1 MSPARTL
8 QLINGWETVRY
19 ELLKSRICD
28 FNLLVEGSAVEP
40 YVQRLYRELQAK
52 RLSFR
57 PDVYATDSWGC
68 PDEVPVIGMPF
79 YLFDKRLTRIEEEQ
93 TGEVE
98 DSQHIMAL
106 LRHEAGHAIN
116 YAYRLY
122 EAPEWVLTFGPFA
135 KPYRDAFRPNP
146 LSRAFVRHL
155 VHHQYGR
162 TYAQKHPDEDFAET
176 FAVWLTPRAG
186 WRRRYR
192 NWPALRKLRYV
203 DRMMRSLRRV
213 PPACTGGELCTPAE
227 EMDILL
233 AEHYGQRAERY
244 RAAAQ
249 GYVDDKLREVFPPV
263 HGRELL
269 PVSHLIRKHSE
280 ALANR
285 VAQWSELAEEEVH
298 AILSKLEVRAKA
310 LHLRFRRNQLAAKL
324 LDLTSLATALAMD
337 FAYTGRLTG

>member
-19 ELLKSRICD
+19 ELLSSRISALGLC
-28 FNLLVEGSAVEP
+28 VEGSPVEP
-40 YVQRLYRELQAK
+40 YVHRLYRELDAK
-52 RLSFR
+52 SLSFR
-57 PDVYATDSWGC
+57 PEVYPTDSWGC

-79 YLFDKRLTRIEEEQ
+79 YLFDKRLSRIEEEQ
-93 TGEVE
+93 TGEIE
-98 DSQHIMAL
+98 DGPHIQAL
-106 LRHEAGHAIN
+106 LRHEAGHAVN

-122 EAPEWVLTFGPFA
+122 QAPEWVETFGPFT
-135 KPYRDAFRPNP
+135 KPYRDHFRPNP

-176 FAVWLTPRAG
+176 FAVWLTPRSG
-186 WRRRYR
+186 WRRRYG
-192 NWPALRKLRYV
+192 NWPALHKLRYV
-203 DRMMRSLRRV
+203 DRVMKSLRGV

-244 RAAAQ
+244 RADAQ

-263 HGRELL
+263 NGRTLL
-269 PVSHLIRKHSE
+269 AVSDLLRKHSA
-280 ALANR
+280 ALASR
-285 VAQWSELAEEEVH
+285 VAQWSELREEEVR
-298 AILSKLEVRAKA
+298 AILSKLEDRAQA
-310 LHLRFRRNQLAAKL
+310 LDLYFRRNQLAAKL